1 MPLLFI
7 KMPANVIV
15 VFRGFTDII
24 NMNMIDKQMLYD
36 KTIGH
41 IIPGKNQTNSR
52 FILRFLEET
61 NSTESSTSLSARSA
75 LGYVQDNML
84 RDVLLVSLSLIVFV
98 LLVIA
103 MILLLKYFFRK
114 LPTVLQKA
122 IMSIKGKLMWSA
134 VLRWTT

>member
-36 KTIGH
+36 KTIGR
-41 IIPGKNQTNSR
+41 IIPIKNQTNSR
-52 FILRFLEET
+52 FILRVLEET
-61 NSTESSTSLSARSA
+61 NSTESSSLSARSA
-75 LGYVQDNML
+75 LGYVQDNIL
-84 RDVLLVSLSLIVFV
+84 RDVLLVSFILIGFV

-103 MILLLKYFFRK
+103 MILLLKYFFSK
-114 LPTVLQKA
+114 LPTVLQTA

>member
-36 KTIGH
+36 KTIGR
-41 IIPGKNQTNSR
+41 IIPSKNQTNSR
-52 FILRFLEET
+52 FILRVLEET
-61 NSTESSTSLSARSA
+61 NSTESSSLSARSA
-75 LGYVQDNML
+75 LGYVQDNIL